1 MIEPQ
6 QAFFIAVRRELVA
19 RYPGMVYDGEIPGP
33 ETEYPFIYLGE
44 FNQNDRETKSV
55 ILGSIPVTVHVWH
68 DRPDQRGTV
77 SGLCMAIKSALR
89 DAQHREYSFLTRNVR
104 GRIVPDNT
112 TPVPLVHGIVEAEV
126 LFSPKH

>member
-1 MIEPQ
+1 MVEPQ
-6 QAFFIAVRRELVA
+6 QAYFIAVRRELMK

-77 SGLCMAIKSALR
+77 SGLCMVVKSALR
-89 DAQHREYSFLTRNVR
+89 GAQHRDYSFLTRNVT

-126 LFSPKH
+126 LFSPRH

>member
-1 MIEPQ
+1 MVEPQ
-6 QAFFIAVRRELVA
+6 QAFFIAVRRELVE
-19 RYPGMVYDGEIPGP
+19 RYPGMVYDGELPGP

-44 FNQNDRETKSV
+44 FNQTDRETKSV

-77 SGLCMAIKSALR
+77 SGLNMAVKSALR
-89 DAQHREYSFLTRNVR
+89 SAVHRDYSFLVRNVKS
-104 GRIVPDNT
+104 RIIPDNT
-112 TPVPLVHGIVEAEV
+112 TKVPLVHGIVEAEV

>member
-1 MIEPQ
+1 MVEPQ
-6 QAFFIAVRRELVA
+6 QAFFIAVRRELVE
-19 RYPGMVYDGEIPGP
+19 RYPGMVYDGELPGP

-44 FNQNDRETKSV
+44 FNQDDRETKSV

-77 SGLCMAIKSALR
+77 SGLNMAVKSALR
-89 DAQHREYSFLTRNVR
+89 SARHRDYSFLVRNVKS
-104 GRIVPDNT
+104 RIIPDNT
-112 TPVPLVHGIVEAEV
+112 TKVPLAHGIVEAEV